1 MKKKTNIF
9 SEWSDFQKV
18 ARRCCFISDYESI
31 VFVVSSVVTQN
42 KNKNKNNKEKKKSAK
57 ESNAKTFPQIF
68 FVFFRLLVVVL
79 KVSSLTVRLFT

>member
-31 VFVVSSVVTQN
+31 VFVVSSVAR
-42 KNKNKNNKEKKKSAK
+42 KNKNNNKERRKSAK

-68 FVFFRLLVVVL
+68 FCFFRLLVVVL
-79 KVSSLTVRLFT
+79 KVSSLGIW